1 MRLDCTLNK
10 DCPCMVDGQCHFR
23 YPRQFSAM
31 TKQGKDTY
39 PIYRGREDGQRVK
52 IRGEE
57 LDNRW
62 VVPYNPVL
70 LMRYNYHINVEICS
84 SIKSVQYL
92 YKYIYKDHDRASY
105 TVDAK
110 GNEHVVINEIK
121 QYRDARMITTIEAVY
136 RLFGFKLYSMWPPVL
151 QMQVHLP
158 GMHMVSYKSTDN
170 LKDVVARA
178 KSQRSMLTEYFKV
191 NAVNPKAR
199 QYLYKEFPEYF
210 MWNKAGKYWKP
221 RVAKRKLQI
230 SRLVY
235 ANPNE
240 GDRYYLRVLLNHVR
254 GATSYE
260 NLRTWRGVRYETF
273 RAAAEAM
280 GFVDTDKSLDD
291 CLTECALAGF
301 EEILDHVMK
310 GKGHVFFVD
319 GLGGIDKTYLYKAL
333 IAKVRSMDL
342 IAIATTTSGIA
353 ASIMPGGCTAHSW
366 FKIPIKLDDSTM
378 CSFTK
383 QSGTTELLRRAS
395 LIIWNEVAMTKRQA
409 VEALDR
415 TLHDVMD
422 CPQPFG
428 GEVMLFG
435 GDFRQVLPVV
445 EHGTRAQITDTTLL
459 KLYIW
464 ESIWCIRLTQNMRA
478 QSDSWFADYLLRIG
492 NDTKKTIGD
501 DYVQLPDDIFIDS
514 LTDGIFIGM
523 LIDHVFPNLHV
534 NCTSA
539 NYMRERAILSTRNE
553 HMDAVNALM
562 IDRFPGSKQKNFP
575 VILLHNLD
583 PHNGLCNGTR
593 LIVREF
599 QKNSIDAEI
608 VNGQHAGKRVFIPR
622 ITMSH
627 SEDLPLPKFKR
638 KQFPIRLSFAM
649 TINKAQ
655 GQTIPNVGIYLP
667 EPVFSHGQLYVAL
680 SRGVSR
686 ETTWV
691 LARKNKDMDLSGK
704 GTKNIVYRDVL

>member
-1 MRLDCTLNK
+1 
-10 DCPCMVDGQCHFR
+10 
-23 YPRQFSAM
+23 M

-291 CLTECALAGF
+291 CLTECALTVLRDISYHLTSMGKDIRHYDLPKLHESGF

-562 IDRFPGSKQKNFP
+562 IDRFPGSKQVYYSFDY
-575 VILLHNLD
+575 IEDD
-583 PHNGLCNGTR
+583 P
-593 LIVREF
+593 
-599 QKNSIDAEI
+599 
-608 VNGQHAGKRVFIPR
+608 
-622 ITMSH
+622 
-627 SEDLPLPKFKR
+627 
-638 KQFPIRLSFAM
+638 
-649 TINKAQ
+649 
-655 GQTIPNVGIYLP
+655 
-667 EPVFSHGQLYVAL
+667 
-680 SRGVSR
+680 
-686 ETTWV
+686 
-691 LARKNKDMDLSGK
+691 
-704 GTKNIVYRDVL
+704 